1 VTGIAYGLTYACAYA
16 ACGAVEKGGG
26 VMEKVTEVVERLE
39 QKARQHALKYGR
51 NIDGHAK
58 DGGAAGLA
66 PNPHPTRDFFVAD
79 VLDWALKADRHT
91 MEHPM
96 FSLSKTPDRKERYY
110 EHNGRTVTV
119 MPSSR
124 GVATIWDKDILLY
137 CISVLVNGLNQGRR
151 DISRTVRL
159 KAYDLLVVTNRST
172 GGDHYKRLE
181 AAFDRLAGTRIKT
194 NITTNGVRVRE
205 GFGLIDNWKIVERSP
220 GNGRMVAVEVT
231 LNEWLYNAIIAH
243 EVLTLNRDYFRLDGG
258 LERRLYELARKHCG
272 NQARWSISVELLH
285 KKSGSAGP
293 LKRFREFVKK
303 IANEDALPDYR
314 MNYDTTSD
322 TVLFY
327 TKDAKKLAQSFPSAS
342 AYQ

>member
-1 VTGIAYGLTYACAYA
+1 
-16 ACGAVEKGGG
+16 
-26 VMEKVTEVVERLE
+26 MQRVTETLARLE
-39 QKARQHALKYGR
+39 QKAREHKARTSPSLLPDR
-51 NIDGHAK
+51 
-58 DGGAAGLA
+58 
-66 PNPHPTRDFFVAD
+66 HPVQDYFVAD
-79 VLDWALKADRHT
+79 VLDWALKADRHS

-96 FSLSKTPDRKERYY
+96 FSLSKTPDRTERHY
-110 EHNGRTVTV
+110 EHQGRSVTI

-124 GVATIWDKDILLY
+124 GLATIWDKDILLY
-137 CISVLVNGLNQGRR
+137 CISVLVDGLNRAR
-151 DISRTVRL
+151 DISRIVRL

-205 GFGLIDNWKIVERSP
+205 GFGLIDNWKIIERAP
-220 GNGRMVAVEVT
+220 GTGRMIAVEVT
-231 LNEWLYNAIIAH
+231 LNEWLYNAIVAR

-272 NQARWSISVELLH
+272 NQAKWLIGLELLH

-293 LKRFREFVKK
+293 VKRFRELVKK
-303 IANEDALPDYR
+303 IAAADLLPDYR
-314 MNYDTTSD
+314 ISYEPQADLVM
-322 TVLFY
+322 FY
-327 TKDAKKLAQSFPSAS
+327 TKDSRKLAESLASVS

>member
-1 VTGIAYGLTYACAYA
+1 LLPD
-16 ACGAVEKGGG
+16 
-26 VMEKVTEVVERLE
+26 R
-39 QKARQHALKYGR
+39 
-51 NIDGHAK
+51 
-58 DGGAAGLA
+58 
-66 PNPHPTRDFFVAD
+66 HPVRDFFVAD
-79 VLDWALKADRHT
+79 VLDWALKADRHS

-96 FSLSKTPDRKERYY
+96 FSLSKTPDRTERHY
-110 EHNGRTVTV
+110 EHQGRSVTI

-124 GVATIWDKDILLY
+124 GLATIWDKDILLY
-137 CISVLVNGLNQGRR
+137 CISVLVDGLNRGRH
-151 DISRTVRL
+151 ISRIVRL

-205 GFGLIDNWKIVERSP
+205 GFGLIDNWKIIERAP

-231 LNEWLYNAIIAH
+231 LNEWLYNAIVAR

-272 NQARWSISVELLH
+272 NQAKWLIGLELLH

-293 LKRFREFVKK
+293 VKRFREFVKK
-303 IANEDALPDYR
+303 IAVADLLPDYR
-314 MNYDTTSD
+314 ISYEPEGDRVM
-322 TVLFY
+322 FY
-327 TKDAKKLAQSFPSAS
+327 TKDARRLAESLASAS

>member
-1 VTGIAYGLTYACAYA
+1 V
-16 ACGAVEKGGG
+16 GG
-26 VMEKVTEVVERLE
+26 VMEKVAEVMERLE
-39 QKARQHALKYGR
+39 QKARQHALRYGR
-51 NIDGHAK
+51 TMDEPDQDGNTLGHTST
-58 DGGAAGLA
+58 
-66 PNPHPTRDFFVAD
+66 PNPTRAFFVAD

-124 GVATIWDKDILLY
+124 GIATIWDKDILLY
-137 CISVLVNGLNQGRR
+137 CISVLVNGLNQGRK

-159 KAYDLLVVTNRST
+159 KAYDLLIATNRST

-205 GFGLIDNWKIVERSP
+205 GFGLIDNWRIVEKSP

-272 NQARWSISVELLH
+272 SQARWSISVELLH
-285 KKSGSAGP
+285 KKSGSTGP
-293 LKRFREFVKK
+293 LKRFREFVRK

-314 MNYDTTSD
+314 MSCDSTSD
-322 TVLFY
+322 TVLFH
-327 TKDAKKLAQSFPSAS
+327 TKDAKKLAHSFHSAS

>member
-1 VTGIAYGLTYACAYA
+1 
-16 ACGAVEKGGG
+16 
-26 VMEKVTEVVERLE
+26 MEKVTDTLARLE
-39 QKARQHALKYGR
+39 QKAREHKTR
-51 NIDGHAK
+51 TS
-58 DGGAAGLA
+58 
-66 PNPHPTRDFFVAD
+66 PNLLPDRHPVRDYFVAD
-79 VLDWALKADRHT
+79 VLDWALKADRHS

-96 FSLSKTPDRKERYY
+96 FSLSKTPDRTERHY
-110 EHNGRTVTV
+110 EHQGRSVTI

-124 GVATIWDKDILLY
+124 GLATIWDKDILLY
-137 CISVLVNGLNQGRR
+137 CISVLMDGLNRGC
-151 DISRTVRL
+151 DISRVVRL

-205 GFGLIDNWKIVERSP
+205 GFGLIDNWKIIERAP
-220 GNGRMVAVEVT
+220 GTGRMIAVEVT
-231 LNEWLYNAIIAH
+231 LNEWLYNAIVAR

-272 NQARWSISVELLH
+272 NQAKWLIGLELLH

-293 LKRFREFVKK
+293 VKRFRELVKK
-303 IANEDALPDYR
+303 IAAADLLPDYR
-314 MNYDTTSD
+314 ISYEPQADLVT
-322 TVLFY
+322 FY
-327 TKDAKKLAQSFPSAS
+327 TKDTRKLAESLALVS

>member
-1 VTGIAYGLTYACAYA
+1 
-16 ACGAVEKGGG
+16 
-26 VMEKVTEVVERLE
+26 MEKATETLARLQ
-39 QKARQHALKYGR
+39 QKAREHEARTSPSLLPDR
-51 NIDGHAK
+51 
-58 DGGAAGLA
+58 
-66 PNPHPTRDFFVAD
+66 HPVRDFFVAD

-96 FSLSKTPDRKERYY
+96 FSLSKTPDRKERHY
-110 EHNGRTVTV
+110 EHQGRTVTV

-124 GVATIWDKDILLY
+124 GVATIWDKDVLLY
-137 CISVLVNGLNQGRR
+137 CISILVDGLNRGHK

-159 KAYDLLVVTNRST
+159 RAYDLLVTTNRST

-194 NITTNGVRVRE
+194 NISTNGVRVRE
-205 GFGLIDNWKIVERSP
+205 GFGLIDNWKIIERAP

-231 LNEWLYNAIIAH
+231 LNEWLYNAILAR

-272 NQARWSISVELLH
+272 NQAKWSIGVDLLH

-293 LKRFREFVKK
+293 VKRFRELLKK
-303 IANEDALPDYR
+303 IAAADLLPDYR
-314 MNYDTTSD
+314 ISYDPQAD
-322 TVLFY
+322 QVMFY
-327 TKDAKKLAQSFPSAS
+327 TKDARKLAESLASTS